1 MAGVS
6 VQDLGDKRFRVRW
19 REWTE
24 VDGQRKRMD
33 CGRVVHSR
41 EAAIELQGKV
51 LRALETVG
59 FYQEE
64 VRPAELV
71 GNFEAAGAA
80 WLRHKAARGC
90 AAATLRRYGSAL
102 ERFFQGVRAHRKMS
116 ADTIVRTDVLS
127 RELFADLQIAWQRE
141 GLSESTLYGTTRI
154 ALDVW
159 TWAADEPDTYPGL
172 PTPPRDASRV
182 LPRPPAYAAP
192 VPPTLEEADA
202 CLRHLAKNAYIA
214 RPAGI
219 VMRYTGLRVS
229 QALGIE
235 VGDVNIARA
244 ELRVRTGKT
253 RREKAEQRT
262 IPISRHMVDE
272 IAPWIADRTA
282 DEKLVKRRK
291 DQRAP
296 ANMNHLPGQPL
307 AHGWEAAWKAGEARR
322 EVWEPPNREI
332 ARPEHAFRAAF
343 QAFLEGQ
350 GVRDSVIDY
359 LVGHSPSSVRGR
371 HYAPPT
377 TEQLRAAVDLI
388 PPINWRQP
396 EAEANNVVVLRPR

>member
-6 VQDLGDKRFRVRW
+6 VQNLGPKRFRVRW
-19 REWTE
+19 REWIE
-24 VDGQRKRMD
+24 EDGKRKRVD

-59 FYQEE
+59 FYREE
-64 VRPAELV
+64 TRPVEAV
-71 GNFEAAGAA
+71 ASFEAAGAA

-90 AAATLRRYGSAL
+90 AAATIRRYGGAL
-102 ERFFQGVRAHRKMS
+102 DRFFRSVRARRGL
-116 ADTIVRTDVLS
+116 ADDVVVRTDMLS
-127 RELFADLQIAWQRE
+127 RELFADLQIGWRRE
-141 GLSESTLYGTTRI
+141 GLSESTVYGTARI

-159 TWAADEPDTYPGL
+159 NWAADDPETYPGL
-172 PTPPRDASRV
+172 AAPPRDASRV

-229 QALGIE
+229 QVLGIE
-235 VGDVNIARA
+235 VGDLDLARA
-244 ELRVRTGKT
+244 ELRVRTGKS

-262 IPISRHMVDE
+262 IPVSRHLVDE
-272 IAPWIADRTA
+272 VVTWVADRA
-282 DEKLVKRRK
+282 PGDRLVKRRR

-296 ANMNHLPGQPL
+296 DTMNHLPGQPL
-307 AHGWEAAWKAGEARR
+307 ANGWEGACAAGEARR
-322 EVWEPPNREI
+322 EVWAPPNREI

-343 QAFLEGQ
+343 QAFMEGQ

-377 TEQLRAAVDLI
+377 PEQLREAVALL
-388 PPINWRQP
+388 PARRRGRCS
-396 EAEANNVVVLRPR
+396 RP